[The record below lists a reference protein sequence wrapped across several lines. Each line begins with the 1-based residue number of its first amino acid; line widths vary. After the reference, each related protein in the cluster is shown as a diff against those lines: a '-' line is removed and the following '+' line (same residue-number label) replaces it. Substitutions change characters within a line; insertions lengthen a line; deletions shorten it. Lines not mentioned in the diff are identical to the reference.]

1 MSILNLYQLKIKLMV
16 MYKQDIV
23 NAMQEIIY
31 ESLYKAMKESLDQT
45 ESIDMDKPVS
55 KSDMIEAFAAAGKK
69 AINISTTSKL
79 VDAIDAYIKSAGISI
94 LASPQAALVC
104 GVGPVRG
111 VINVSPNNVTIS

>member
-1 MSILNLYQLKIKLMV
+1 MLAAANPKF
-16 MYKQDIV
+16 KQDIV

-55 KSDMIEAFAAAGKK
+55 KSDMIEAFATAGKK

-104 GVGPVRG
+104 GVGPVTG